1 MDFKRIVINLRINT
15 LVMKRTWL
23 LPLVMLLI
31 VGCEQAK
38 QMPIEAFS
46 AEDLKN
52 AQLIDVR
59 TPEEY
64 LAGHME
70 NAINIDWYD
79 PDFISKFSEL
89 PKNKKVYVYCKK
101 GGRSAEAARVVDSIG
116 YTVVD
121 LLGGYDAL
129 MAQDKD

>member
-1 MDFKRIVINLRINT
+1 
-15 LVMKRTWL
+15 MKRTWL
-23 LPLVMLLI
+23 LPLFMLLI

-38 QMPIEAFS
+38 QMPIEALT

-52 AQLIDVR
+52 AELVDVR

-101 GGRSAEAARVVDSIG
+101 GGRSAKAQQVLDSLGYKKVVN
-116 YTVVD
+116 
-121 LLGGYDAL
+121 LEGGYDAHIK
-129 MAQDKD
+129 Q